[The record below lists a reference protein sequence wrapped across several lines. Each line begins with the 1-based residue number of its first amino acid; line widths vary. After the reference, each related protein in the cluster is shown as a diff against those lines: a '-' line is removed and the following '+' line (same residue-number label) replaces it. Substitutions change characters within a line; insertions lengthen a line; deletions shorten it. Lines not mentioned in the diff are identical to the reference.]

1 MSTPQHQEFKHSNVT
16 VYSWHEYSLFFIYF
30 TLLEIRE
37 CYFYVSSWYVI
48 LSVAVTGKKR
58 LSSRLAATVSRGH
71 WQTTLRQENLII
83 SNFASFRSNSTGL
96 QDTEVPISDG
106 VWPHCSLPGVAQQC
120 SLPGGPAE
128 PQDSNGQPAQLCLH
142 LWALHRLEM
151 PQLSAEGGTAGEIQ
165 KLWHCK
171 QNMLLS
177 KFFLSFVTSSLL
189 QSPSHPFSLLPLNAL
204 SQAIHPSP
212 LQNSHY

>member
-1 MSTPQHQEFKHSNVT
+1 M
-16 VYSWHEYSLFFIYF
+16 LFLRK
-30 TLLEIRE
+30 LLI
-37 CYFYVSSWYVI
+37 CYFKRSRHRQEETLFQASSYCFQRA
-48 LSVAVTGKKR
+48 LTDHSQTGKFNH
-58 LSSRLAATVSRGH
+58 L
-71 WQTTLRQENLII
+71 

-106 VWPHCSLPGVAQQC
+106 VWHHCSLPRVAQQC

-151 PQLSAEGGTAGEIQ
+151 PQLSAEGGTAGQIQ
-165 KLWHCK
+165 KLWHCE